1 MVLAAKV
8 FILKHTMDLDLIGE
22 KLRIY
27 KEEREAEGHTLI
39 IEYRDFRFLGDELRC
54 IFSEDRLTNIYYK
67 GEVRSVPITK
77 EAQLVFKIIDNRIF
91 LIILEKKDFA
101 NYIANKVS
109 EALFIKIG
117 EVVEAEITHE
127 TLKLLH
133 ESNPAASKVIFFDN
147 IDIPNI
153 KKLSL
158 YGNALSDTSLYSM
171 YLDHG
176 KIWYVVFEFKKY
188 GYIVGVT
195 RNCVLAM
202 FTNIDQE
209 SFINFIIN
217 EVLPLIA

>member
-1 MVLAAKV
+1 
-8 FILKHTMDLDLIGE
+8 MDLDLIGE

-54 IFSEDRLTNIYYK
+54 IFSEDRLINIYYK